1 MANSDFGRI
10 GNNGDSKMTPEQQRA
25 YFAKMKDSERKSLFK
40 KLSDTHRTGLAQ
52 DTIIHD
58 YPSIFRKTAQN
69 KGCMGN
75 EKGFIRFDKNGNP
88 EKVEAVCGAST
99 QAIHDHLKQKLGNDS
114 SEEITGLYRGIGSEH
129 SLAIPTDLDDEGT
142 GGMVKHEWIKLSDGT
157 IVDGAR
163 GQFLKDN
170 LKRDDLTKED
180 RLKFIPSMS
189 PEQAM
194 YVTRTNCAKCGT
206 GLLPNQSCRHCKLMD
221 KLTKEAKKRGIT
233 VKELNKEKFEARK

>member
-1 MANSDFGRI
+1 
-10 GNNGDSKMTPEQQRA
+10 MTPEQQRA

-75 EKGFIRFDKNGNP
+75 EKGFTRFDKNGNP

-114 SEEITGLYRGIGSEH
+114 SEEITGYYQGIGSEH
-129 SLAIPTDLDDEGT
+129 SFAIPTDLDDEGT
-142 GGMVKHEWIKLSDGT
+142 GGMVKHEWVKLPDGT

-163 GQFLKDN
+163 GQF
-170 LKRDDLTKED
+170 R
-180 RLKFIPSMS
+180 
-189 PEQAM
+189 
-194 YVTRTNCAKCGT
+194 
-206 GLLPNQSCRHCKLMD
+206 
-221 KLTKEAKKRGIT
+221 
-233 VKELNKEKFEARK
+233 LNKPCICLELIVRNVEQDYCLINHVVNVN